1 MCPHWQLKPC
11 SLLNWQH
18 HQLVCPPSCWKQ
30 HCLHSLKK
38 VFCVLKNCL
47 ETWEKCGLNGS
58 NPNPFLVVSAVCS
71 LLLNKAFMPG
81 FLSQGH
87 PAAYQE
93 EKVQPISEYLHFF
106 FLFSLLC
113 SMTMFSCREKH
124 VVLQP
129 TSTYLI
135 VENCTLN
142 ASCKICLLKRRA
154 LLVS

>member
-30 HCLHSLKK
+30 HCVCSLEK

-58 NPNPFLVVSAVCS
+58 NPNPFLVVVCS
-71 LLLNKAFMPG
+71 LRLQFLLNKAFMPG

-87 PAAYQE
+87 PAAFQE
-93 EKVQPISEYLHFF
+93 EKVQPHLRALTVF
-106 FLFSLLC
+106 FLLAALWLC
-113 SMTMFSCREKH
+113 FHAGKNMLFCSPRLHIWLWGITPLM
-124 VVLQP
+124 
-129 TSTYLI
+129 
-135 VENCTLN
+135 
-142 ASCKICLLKRRA
+142 
-154 LLVS
+154 LLVRYVC